1 MHRWFECKFFYFL
14 KEKLMFRSHIKSNH
28 RVLSKNKVDT
38 YGPPVFAQ
46 DYSATILA
54 AKMCTDS
61 NEQSMY
67 IRFLWTN
74 PTCVA
79 PPKVAKVSKA
89 TVTGNY
95 ARSFASNFAKVKTLQ
110 NGPWLQNTMVGKGR
124 DLLLLQETVTVVFSL
139 KNLSNWPQHSQ
150 VNPATQMANATKRTN
165 WAVCYKT
172 FLRP

>member
-1 MHRWFECKFFYFL
+1 
-14 KEKLMFRSHIKSNH
+14 
-28 RVLSKNKVDT
+28 
-38 YGPPVFAQ
+38 
-46 DYSATILA
+46 
-54 AKMCTDS
+54 MCTNS
-61 NEQSMY
+61 NEQSMF

-74 PTCVA
+74 PTCAA

-89 TVTGNY
+89 TVAVTGNY
-95 ARSFASNFAKVKTLQ
+95 AWSFASNFAKVKTLH

-165 WAVCYKT
+165 WAECYKT
-172 FLRP
+172 FYGRNLRVLVISPSVCPWKAFPAQEGRNWKEFHSGRLQPFD